1 MKGLRLGVRVFSLIS
16 PPQQLFFRQG
26 LHQTSIYLF
35 SEKTK
40 NQDTQKNDQK
50 QEQAQQREQKE
61 EQEKKETQKKQEE
74 KIESLDE
81 SHEDKLHRV
90 EQFYSKQIEKFEN
103 QIKDQKEKIH
113 DQIKL
118 INQLEASNKDH
129 NSKIKE
135 LREALKAEIEEQ
147 ELQQKRISKEK
158 EQLKVF
164 AISNFAKELLEVQDN
179 LERAIGSTTDKP
191 EDNPLLEGVVM
202 THSILEKVY
211 KKFGVQ
217 KMDIVG
223 KKFDPNFHESLFQ
236 VEDPEK
242 EPGSICYVAQD
253 GYVIG
258 ERVLRPA
265 KVGVVKQQS

>member
-1 MKGLRLGVRVFSLIS
+1 MKGLRIGARVFSLIS
-16 PPQQLFFRQG
+16 SPQQVFFRQG
-26 LHQTSIYLF
+26 LHQTPIYLF

-40 NQDTQKNDQK
+40 KQDTPKNDQK
-50 QEQAQQREQKE
+50 QEKAQQKEQKV
-61 EQEKKETQKKQEE
+61 EQEKKEASTKQEE
-74 KIESLDE
+74 KVESLDE

-90 EQFYSKQIEKFEN
+90 ESFYSKQIEKLET
-103 QIKDQKEKIH
+103 QIKDHKEKIH

-135 LREALKAEIEEQ
+135 LRDALKAELEEQ

-179 LERAIGSTTDKP
+179 LERAIASTTDKP
-191 EDNPLLEGVVM
+191 EENPLLEGVVM

-217 KMDIVG
+217 KMNVTG
-223 KKFDPNFHESLFQ
+223 QKFDPNFHESLFQ

-242 EPGSICYVAQD
+242 EPGTICYVAQE